1 MANEGLINLLGWCKR
16 ERESLQMQREMLQS
30 GKFRIF
36 KDEGSGQIDV
46 TADSVARIAANI
58 AELDLILADRGSKSS
73 SASQAIPIDTQQCPC
88 HAALDRNLPETP
100 ALKDI

>member
-1 MANEGLINLLGWCKR
+1 MANDGLINLLGWCKR

-46 TADSVARIAANI
+46 TTDSVARIATNI
-58 AELDLILADRGSKSS
+58 VELDLILADCDSRSS
-73 SASQAIPIDTQQCPC
+73 SASQAIPIEQLNASND
-88 HAALDRNLPETP
+88 E
-100 ALKDI
+100 